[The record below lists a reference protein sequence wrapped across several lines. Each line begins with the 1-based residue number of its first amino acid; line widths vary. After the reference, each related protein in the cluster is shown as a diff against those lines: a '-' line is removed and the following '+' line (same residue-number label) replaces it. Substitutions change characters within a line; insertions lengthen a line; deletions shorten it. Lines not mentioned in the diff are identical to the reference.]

1 MRDFSTQLT
10 PESSSVYDSQFA
22 DVILPKIDE
31 KIQQNQID
39 MNEQVRVGIP
49 EINQLKTTVNET
61 LQSNVSSAIITE
73 LSSLKDAIPIINSL
87 NEKLA
92 INLVEWKQL
101 VETGSLNLEKSD
113 DSDFN
118 YKIESDTK
126 EMIEIL
132 DKYKRETKVYKD
144 AYKELVKLQGQIYNL
159 LTNQGGI

>member
-1 MRDFSTQLT
+1 MRKLLVDNMRDFSTQLT

-49 EINQLKTTVNET
+49 EINELKTTVNET

-92 INLVEWKQL
+92 INLV
-101 VETGSLNLEKSD
+101 
-113 DSDFN
+113 
-118 YKIESDTK
+118 
-126 EMIEIL
+126 
-132 DKYKRETKVYKD
+132 
-144 AYKELVKLQGQIYNL
+144 
-159 LTNQGGI
+159 